1 MSGHEHHHHEEHD
14 HHSDPAGRTVG
25 VIASILA
32 VGLAVVTISS
42 HRVHTQAIMD
52 KSAANDQWSYYQS
65 TRIKLHSAELALN
78 LMDIVSIESPKTEK
92 AREGY
97 KKQREK
103 YEGQSE
109 AVQKKAEDLD
119 HSAEKDEQR
128 ALRYDIGEGLLE
140 IGMVLTSLYF
150 IARRKMF
157 PVIGVI
163 SALIGGVIAATGLF
177 V

>member
-1 MSGHEHHHHEEHD
+1 
-14 HHSDPAGRTVG
+14 
-25 VIASILA
+25 
-32 VGLAVVTISS
+32 
-42 HRVHTQAIMD
+42 
-52 KSAANDQWSYYQS
+52 
-65 TRIKLHSAELALN
+65 LN
-78 LMDIVSIESPKTEK
+78 ITDIIGAESPKADK

-97 KKQREK
+97 KKQKEK
-103 YEGQSE
+103 YESQSE

-157 PVIGVI
+157 PVVGVI
-163 SALIGGVIAATGLF
+163 SAVIGSAIAVTGLYM
-177 V
+177 

>member
-1 MSGHEHHHHEEHD
+1 MSGHEHAHHED
-14 HHSDPAGRTVG
+14 HGNDPAGKRVG
-25 VIASILA
+25 VVAAVLA
-32 VGLAVVTISS
+32 VALAIVTIAS

-78 LMDIVSIESPKTEK
+78 ITDIVGAESPKAEK

-97 KKQREK
+97 KKQKEK
-103 YEGQSE
+103 YESQSE

-157 PVIGVI
+157 PVVGVI
-163 SALIGGVIAATGLF
+163 SAVIGSAIAATGLYM
-177 V
+177 

>member
-1 MSGHEHHHHEEHD
+1 MSGHEHHHPEEHA
-14 HHSDPAGRTVG
+14 HDPAGKRVG
-25 VIASILA
+25 VIAAVLA
-32 VGLAVVTISS
+32 VALAIVTIAS

-78 LMDIVSIESPKTEK
+78 LMDIVGTESAKGEK

-97 KKQREK
+97 KKQEEK

-163 SALIGGVIAATGLF
+163 SALIGGAIAVTGLY